1 MELIPESWQEKAI
14 IKRIK
19 ETIGDASTE
28 NLLIKIKDII
38 SKRLVIFSSHA
49 LRERMP
55 DPSRYCTN
63 SKTAI
68 SKYKGE
74 EIMPTISLELFK
86 MGDKKSFDYA
96 LEKMSCICGGIAS
109 PAYIDITYRFN
120 DKVIVVKNVPVLR
133 CENCEEIYSDALIE
147 KRVEE
152 LAYKAMQEH
161 KSFIS
166 FTDF

>member
-1 MELIPESWQEKAI
+1 
-14 IKRIK
+14 
-19 ETIGDASTE
+19 
-28 NLLIKIKDII
+28 
-38 SKRLVIFSSHA
+38 
-49 LRERMP
+49 
-55 DPSRYCTN
+55 
-63 SKTAI
+63 
-68 SKYKGE
+68 
-74 EIMPTISLELFK
+74 MPTISLELFK